1 MNQSTEFLF
10 VLFSNS
16 YFLYLRELTLVQV
29 YLGNMVMQCLA
40 LSFHRKTVPGSNL
53 LLSWR
58 FSCLYVL
65 PMRVWVS
72 SHRPLT
78 HACKVNWQSGVWSV

>member
-53 LLSWR
+53 LLS
-58 FSCLYVL
+58 
-65 PMRVWVS
+65 
-72 SHRPLT
+72 
-78 HACKVNWQSGVWSV
+78 